1 MHNNKEFEEG
11 LTIKEIAK
19 TLSVAEITV
28 YKYIEKGLLKEI
40 EQPNLKYAI
49 NGQRLFTS
57 ESVFSLKDQMTDTRD
72 QISLNAYAKEKKVSP
87 ESLKKIIADNGL
99 EIPKGFHGLRQ
110 TYLIS
115 PELRQKLDK
124 LILDNSFSHFRNKKN
139 YYNSKFN
146 IALLQPFVIEGGR
159 TYRVMIEGRRWGFYT
174 ETGFIDF
181 ENFSEANPLY
191 DIHKPTVRS
200 TLHVNFSIPKNNE
213 DAYSYV
219 DAIYNVFGIE
229 NAQLLLTDDS
239 INGRIK
245 MANWKVTEDLKEHIQ
260 KLLEL
265 NSFILNGQMQLINHE
280 LQVICFDKRVVV
292 LLGQEYYEQ
301 LSELAKKQ
309 NKTESKLGQKIIE
322 DYLNK
327 QHQ

>member
-1 MHNNKEFEEG
+1 
-11 LTIKEIAK
+11 
-19 TLSVAEITV
+19 
-28 YKYIEKGLLKEI
+28 
-40 EQPNLKYAI
+40 
-49 NGQRLFTS
+49 
-57 ESVFSLKDQMTDTRD
+57 
-72 QISLNAYAKEKKVSP
+72 
-87 ESLKKIIADNGL
+87 
-99 EIPKGFHGLRQ
+99 
-110 TYLIS
+110 
-115 PELRQKLDK
+115 
-124 LILDNSFSHFRNKKN
+124 
-139 YYNSKFN
+139 
-146 IALLQPFVIEGGR
+146 
-159 TYRVMIEGRRWGFYT
+159 MIEGRRWGFYT

-181 ENFSEANPLY
+181 ENFSEAIPLY

-245 MANWKVTEDLKEHIQ
+245 MANWKVTEDLKQHIQ

-265 NSFILNGQMQLINHE
+265 NSFTLNGEMQLINHE

-301 LSELAKKQ
+301 LSELAK
-309 NKTESKLGQKIIE
+309 NKTKPKVSWDK
-322 DYLNK
+322 N
-327 QHQ
+327 H

>member
-1 MHNNKEFEEG
+1 MHNNTEFEEG

-28 YKYIEKGLLKEI
+28 YKYIEKGLLQEI

-57 ESVFSLKDQMTDTRD
+57 QSVFALKDQMTDTSN

-87 ESLKKIIADNGL
+87 ESLKKIIADNGI

-115 PELRQKLDK
+115 PELRETLDK
-124 LILDNSFSHFRNKKN
+124 LILDNGFSHFRNKKN

-146 IALLQPFVIEGGR
+146 IALLQPFVVEGGR
-159 TYRVMIEGRRWGFYT
+159 TYRVMIDGRRWGFYT

-181 ENFSEANPLY
+181 EKFSDAKPLY

-200 TLHVNFSIPKNNE
+200 TLHVNFSIPKNDEN
-213 DAYSYV
+213 AYSYV
-219 DAIYNVFGIE
+219 DAIYNIFGIE
-229 NAQLLLTDDS
+229 NAQLLLTDDK

-245 MANWKVTEDLKEHIQ
+245 MYNLKVTEDNKLIQ

-265 NSFILNGQMQLINHE
+265 NNFTHNGEIQLIDHE

-292 LLGQEYYEQ
+292 LLEQEYYEQ

>member
-1 MHNNKEFEEG
+1 MHNNTEFEEG

-28 YKYIEKGLLKEI
+28 YKYIEKGLLQEI

-57 ESVFSLKDQMTDTRD
+57 QSVFALKDQMTDTSN
-72 QISLNAYAKEKKVSP
+72 QISLNAYAKEKKLSP
-87 ESLKKIIADNGL
+87 ESLKKIIADNGI

-115 PELRQKLDK
+115 PELRETLDK

-139 YYNSKFN
+139 YYNSKLN
-146 IALLQPFVIEGGR
+146 IALLQPFVVEGGR
-159 TYRVMIEGRRWGFYT
+159 TYRVMIDGRRWGFYT

-181 ENFSEANPLY
+181 EKFPDAKPLY

-200 TLHVNFSIPKNNE
+200 TLHVNFSIPKNDEN
-213 DAYSYV
+213 AYSYV
-219 DAIYNVFGIE
+219 DAIYNIFGIE
-229 NAQLLLTDDS
+229 NAQLLLTDDK

-245 MANWKVTEDLKEHIQ
+245 MYNLKVTEDNKLIQ
-260 KLLEL
+260 KLVEL
-265 NSFILNGQMQLINHE
+265 NNFTLNGEIQLIDHE

-292 LLGQEYYEQ
+292 LLEQEYYEQ

-309 NKTESKLGQKIIE
+309 HKTESKLGQKIIE